1 MKKIIAIL
9 VLCMSLGLT
18 TSLNANELSN
28 VANLGIQFKN
38 AYDMQYDL
46 TSAALFNRL
55 VLAESDE
62 DIEEAMEEVDEAME
76 EVEEALSEIPGSP
89 EVSIGIPRTSEDTPL
104 MGVYLSDLDFQ
115 DAYEM
120 HYDYNYGVLLG
131 GVVKGGPADKAGLMK
146 GDIIMEFGGEKA
158 RYEDRL
164 TSLIKSKHVGDKVEV
179 KYFRDEKI
187 MTTTLILGSR
197 KPKKEEEYE
206 EITKEGKVVR
216 KRKLSVGYG
225 GGSWIPVWYMPRDKF
240 EDVNEIITSCGFTKL
255 REDGLFLNGG
265 GGKGMIGK
273 GWFIGGMG
281 AGYSIDRKIGYEL
294 NDTLNVTRRMKYSTG
309 YGGITLDKRIPIS
322 RKIIPAIGFMLGWGG
337 NTLEISQ
344 TRGDYEWTKMKTQLE
359 SSNNNYIKMEK
370 SYIMFQP
377 KIACMYKINSWL
389 GIRAEAGYMLSYSYH
404 SGWNAKVCDDTFEV
418 KNSPETSYDG
428 YTFTIGPWFGF

>member
-1 MKKIIAIL
+1 MKTIITIL

-18 TSLNANELSN
+18 TSLNANDLGN
-28 VANLGIQFKN
+28 VTNLGIQFKN
-38 AYDMQYDL
+38 TYDMQHDL
-46 TSAALFNRL
+46 TSAALFDRL
-55 VLAESDE
+55 VFAEADE
-62 DIEEAMEEVDEAME
+62 DIEEAMEEVEDAME

-89 EVSIGIPRTSEDTPL
+89 EISISIPKTSEDTPL

-120 HYDYNYGVLLG
+120 HYNYNYGVLLG

-146 GDIIMEFGGEKA
+146 GDIIMEFDGVKV
-158 RYEDRL
+158 RYENHLRR
-164 TSLIKSKHVGDKVEV
+164 LIKSKNVGDSVEV
-179 KYFRDEKI
+179 KFFRDENI
-187 MTTTLILGSR
+187 LRTTVVLGSR

-206 EITKEGKVVR
+206 EITKEGKVIR
-216 KRKLSVGYG
+216 KKKLSVGYG
-225 GGSWIPVWYMPRDKF
+225 GGSWIPVWYMPKDKF

-281 AGYSIDRKIGYEL
+281 AGYSIDRKII
-294 NDTLNVTRRMKYSTG
+294 NDTTGVKRMKYSTG
-309 YGGITLDKRIPIS
+309 YGGVTLDKRIAIS
-322 RKIIPAIGFMLGWGG
+322 RKLIPAIGFMIGWGG
-337 NTLEISQ
+337 HTIEFSNIGETYDWDSL
-344 TRGDYEWTKMKTQLE
+344 DTQFT
-359 SSNNNYIKMEK
+359 SSKNNYIKMEK

-377 KIACMYKINSWL
+377 KIACLYRINEWL
-389 GIRAEAGYMLSYSYH
+389 GFRAELGYMLSYSYH
-404 SGWNAKVCDDTFEV
+404 TGWNAEVCGDTFEV